1 MAVMDL
7 LLTFQFNTRI
17 ESFIAKFKTAE
28 LSIGPKAKFKSILA
42 PLIFTTGLFSYFT
55 SERAPFQLPGAPF
68 FLGAVSITVGVAIV
82 ARTFRR
88 FPPSSPD
95 TESPDPAVTEVAP
108 EPSAG

>member
-42 PLIFTTGLFSYFT
+42 PLISDEFD
-55 SERAPFQLPGAPF
+55 PF
-68 FLGAVSITVGVAIV
+68 
-82 ARTFRR
+82 
-88 FPPSSPD
+88 D
-95 TESPDPAVTEVAP
+95 
-108 EPSAG
+108 PSA